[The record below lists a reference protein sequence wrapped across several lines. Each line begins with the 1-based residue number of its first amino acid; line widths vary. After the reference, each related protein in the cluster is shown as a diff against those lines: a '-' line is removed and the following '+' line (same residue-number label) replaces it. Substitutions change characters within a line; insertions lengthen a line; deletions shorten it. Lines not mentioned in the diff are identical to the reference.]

1 MYSVLNISKFQAT
14 CQTLKFVIVVFWLS
28 QNIRVYF
35 LITSNSDQ
43 SYFHGYNMLQN
54 INFTDIKLM
63 IVNIILYYI
72 NFFICL
78 YRNHKLPAVNWP
90 RSTLC
95 RLSQTDSVSERVE
108 IVALCYIAYLNV
120 YFILNQVGTYFNNS
134 SILFF
139 LNAMGSAEL

>member
-1 MYSVLNISKFQAT
+1 MQKLCMHSVLNISKFQAT

-28 QNIRVYF
+28 QNFRVYF
-35 LITSNSDQ
+35 IITSNSDQ

-63 IVNIILYYI
+63 IVIMILYCI
-72 NFFICL
+72 IFFICL
-78 YRNHKLPAVNWP
+78 YRNHKLPAENWP

-95 RLSQTDSVSERVE
+95 RLTQWVNVWKLLHS
-108 IVALCYIAYLNV
+108 AYLNV

-139 LNAMGSAEL
+139 

>member
-1 MYSVLNISKFQAT
+1 MQKLCMHSVLNISMFQAT

-63 IVNIILYYI
+63 IVNMILYYI
-72 NFFICL
+72 IFFICL

-95 RLSQTDSVSERVE
+95 RLTQWDSEWTCGNCCTLLYCLFE
-108 IVALCYIAYLNV
+108 CIFYLESGR
-120 YFILNQVGTYFNNS
+120 YKF
-134 SILFF
+134 
-139 LNAMGSAEL
+139 

>member
-1 MYSVLNISKFQAT
+1 MHSVLNISKFQAT

-28 QNIRVYF
+28 QNVRVYF

-63 IVNIILYYI
+63 IVNMILYYI

-95 RLSQTDSVSERVE
+95 RLTQWVNVWKLLHSA
-108 IVALCYIAYLNV
+108 ILLIWMYILSWIRKV
-120 YFILNQVGTYFNNS
+120 HILTTLQSYFILKCYGQCRT
-134 SILFF
+134 I
-139 LNAMGSAEL
+139 

>member
-1 MYSVLNISKFQAT
+1 MHSVLNISKFEAT

-63 IVNIILYYI
+63 IVNMILYYI

-95 RLSQTDSVSERVE
+95 RLTQWVNVWKLLHSA
-108 IVALCYIAYLNV
+108 ILLIWMYIL
-120 YFILNQVGTYFNNS
+120 S
-134 SILFF
+134 SILFYF
-139 LNAMGSAEL
+139 EMLWAVHRNCLA